1 MATLTVN
8 DLPDEVHSALQAQAS
23 RHGRTAE
30 AEARDILARA
40 VTHTPPLRMGDALAA
55 LGREIGLSDQ
65 DIETIQNGRDKA
77 PATPVSFE

>member
-8 DLPDEVHSALQAQAS
+8 DLPDEVYSALQAQAS

-40 VTHTPPLRMGDALAA
+40 VKHTPPLRMGDALAA

-65 DIETIQNGRDKA
+65 DIGTIR
-77 PATPVSFE
+77 P